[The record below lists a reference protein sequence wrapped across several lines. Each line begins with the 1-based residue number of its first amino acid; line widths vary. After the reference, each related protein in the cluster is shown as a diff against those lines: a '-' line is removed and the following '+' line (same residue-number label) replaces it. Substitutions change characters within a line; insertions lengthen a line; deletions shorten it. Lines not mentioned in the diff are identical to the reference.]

1 MGDKLRPKYLLYR
14 IVEDEGG
21 RPPMD
26 AIELSGYTIH
36 NVPFPSTDPEDTSSP
51 FVLMPKKDPAAFR
64 ALICY
69 ANFCETKLKD
79 EIGRF
84 LNLIAESEPEL
95 GTQGARNLKEIL
107 KKELGLG
114 LQE

>member
-1 MGDKLRPKYLLYR
+1 MGDKLRPKYILYR
-14 IVEDEGG
+14 VIEDTEGEV
-21 RPPMD
+21 PTD
-26 AIELSGYTIH
+26 AIRLGDYLVHQS
-36 NVPFPSTDPEDTSSP
+36 PFPSTDPEDASSP

-69 ANFCETKLKD
+69 ANFCEVSLKD

-84 LNLIAESEPEL
+84 LNKIAESEPEL

-107 KKELGLG
+107 KKELDLG
-114 LQE
+114 IQE